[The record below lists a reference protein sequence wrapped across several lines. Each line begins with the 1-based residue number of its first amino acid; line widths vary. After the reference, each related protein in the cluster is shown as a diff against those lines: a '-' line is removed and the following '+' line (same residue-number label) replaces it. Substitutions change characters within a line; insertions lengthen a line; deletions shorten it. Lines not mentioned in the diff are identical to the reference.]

1 MRASWCELFRHF
13 SASSDIDPFEI
24 RRRAGRAQVTQLHV
38 LDLTDPAVQTA
49 LEIGDCDLVD
59 DDYGGCQEIAD
70 AARMAGLDGVLAPS
84 AGLAGERTLAV
95 FTAALDRGAVTEQTG
110 RVQVPPLDLVNV
122 LGSVRPIPAAATAFR
137 AFVTRL
143 TRTPYEALRR
153 QYRRR

>member
-1 MRASWCELFRHF
+1 MVASGSGGAPVPILPGPVARTWPLSPLRRSRCVVHE
-13 SASSDIDPFEI
+13 FEI

-38 LDLTDPAVQTA
+38 LDLTDPAVQSA

-110 RVQVPPLDLVNV
+110 RVQVPPLAT
-122 LGSVRPIPAAATAFR
+122 LGR
-137 AFVTRL
+137 
-143 TRTPYEALRR
+143 
-153 QYRRR
+153 